1 MCRGACIRGHFR
13 AFFVFSR
20 AFFGICAAEFRG
32 VFFLLRRF
40 CRRLL
45 GRWVGVRSRR
55 WRKFSAFW
63 RLFFRVF
70 FSFWRRFLGF
80 FRQFFGGVVGIFA
93 PFFGH
98 FSAFSRAFC
107 RHFSRH
113 SLAKVGEFFRI
124 FSANFRRFFFRRSVF
139 SAQFSGVFS
148 FCGRRFC
155 GKFSAFG
162 SRFFRAVALVGLN
175 SLVSFLEK
183 RFFFCGIIFKLRRN
197 FLKNQ
202 PGAKKISLKLGLNP
216 PPRIECGTNFQ
227 GERSRTCVFRCVFF
241 SGGGVYHLERR
252 LELGRK
258 QPSPVSHVVRR

>member
-13 AFFVFSR
+13 AFLFCKFKFSLAHT
-20 AFFGICAAEFRG
+20 AFFAHFPRVFRR
-32 VFFLLRRF
+32 VF
-40 CRRLL
+40 RRLL
-45 GRWVGVRSRR
+45 GRWVGVRSRS

-70 FSFWRRFLGF
+70 FSFWRCFLGF

-107 RHFSRH
+107 RHFSRR
-113 SLAKVGEFFRI
+113 SMAKVGEFFRV

-175 SLVSFLEK
+175 SLVGFLEK

-202 PGAKKISLKLGLNP
+202 PGAKKISLKLGLNH

-258 QPSPVSHVVRR
+258 QPSPVSHAVRR